1 MDEVKILDDQK
12 RDMSLNRP
20 VKRDTTQFIVTQ
32 LGGEQYGIDIK
43 YISNIIRMSKITR
56 VPKVPNYIKGVI
68 NVRGVV
74 IPTISLR
81 LKMGLP
87 EDEVTKKTRIIIL
100 TLEQHESIG
109 VLVDEVKEV
118 VTLDEE
124 HIERMGYEKDDKE
137 RFLSGV
143 GKADGKLISLLDI
156 TSVLAEVVDV

>member
-1 MDEVKILDDQK
+1 MDEVKIMDEKK
-12 RDMSLNRP
+12 RSVSLNRP
-20 VKRDTTQFIVTQ
+20 VEHDTTQFIVTQ

-87 EDEVTKKTRIIIL
+87 EDQVTKKTRIIIL

-124 HIERMGYEKDDKE
+124 HIERMGYEKDEKE

-156 TSVLAEVVDV
+156 TSVLAEIVDV

>member
-1 MDEVKILDDQK
+1 MDEVKVVDEQK
-12 RDMSLNRP
+12 RNAILNRH
-20 VKRDTTQFIVTQ
+20 VELGTTQYIVIQ
-32 LGGEQYGIDIK
+32 LGDEQYGIDIK

-56 VPKVPNYIKGVI
+56 VPKVSDYIVGVI

-81 LKMGLP
+81 LKMGLSG
-87 EDEVTKKTRIIIL
+87 DEITKKTRIIIL

-124 HIERMGYEKDDKE
+124 HVERMGYEKDERE

-143 GKADGKLISLLDI
+143 GKTEGRLISLLDI
-156 TSVLAEVVDV
+156 TSVLADVVEA

>member
-1 MDEVKILDDQK
+1 MDEVKVMDEQK
-12 RDMSLNRP
+12 RNESLNRH
-20 VKRDTTQFIVTQ
+20 VELDSTQFIVIQ
-32 LGGEQYGIDIK
+32 LGDEQYGIDIK

-56 VPKVPNYIKGVI
+56 VPKVSDYIVGVI

-81 LKMGLP
+81 LKMGLAG
-87 EDEVTKKTRIIIL
+87 DVITKKTRIIIL

-118 VTLDEE
+118 VTLDED
-124 HIERMGYEKDDKE
+124 HVERMGYEKDERE

-143 GKADGKLISLLDI
+143 GKTEGRLISLLDI
-156 TSVLAEVVDV
+156 TSVLADVMET